1 MSFLHLFQP
10 HPTTEIIVV
19 AMVTK
24 QAIAL
29 DLLILKLK

>member
-1 MSFLHLFQP
+1 MC
-10 HPTTEIIVV
+10 HPCISSHITEMFVV

-24 QAIAL
+24 EATAL